1 MPLVR
6 QVPVIRGYRPL
17 LVRLVQI
24 YKRKDDLAR
33 LGRTY
38 ERKDDGNERAVSAAV
53 LMALADFLADN
64 GLWLSVRLLE
74 RSPIPRAAKRCHQRR
89 GADSRSFPWVYEH
102 SRLTELAARKPHSA
116 PFGR

>member
-38 ERKDDGNERAVSAAV
+38 ERKDAATN
-53 LMALADFLADN
+53 ALSRRPYS
-64 GLWLSVRLLE
+64 WL
-74 RSPIPRAAKRCHQRR
+74 
-89 GADSRSFPWVYEH
+89 
-102 SRLTELAARKPHSA
+102 
-116 PFGR
+116 